1 MANNYDQ
8 ATVQPNFPMSS
19 VTDFEKELLSK
30 FGFSYEIYDSREEGN
45 SLYFFVEECTRD
57 EIDDLSVDLV
67 FECAQQGDPI
77 ATNVL
82 RYIQNYSSNK
92 LDTYVSANFSW
103 QSIFQEIL
111 KKPEC
116 QGIEDICVEG
126 AYTCDKLRPGEFGGW
141 VCRITRE
148 SVQHDGTSAAFERM
162 KKEPEFLDALDI
174 VWQLANGNCLDQECD
189 LYNPDESGFDDEIVT
204 EARRQRHALDLI
216 HDYVVNH

>member
-8 ATVQPNFPMSS
+8 ATVQPNFPISS
-19 VTDFEKELLSK
+19 VTDFEKELLSQ

-57 EIDDLSVDLV
+57 EIDDLDVDLV

-82 RYIQNYSSNK
+82 RYIQNHGSDN
-92 LDTYVSANFSW
+92 LDTYVSSEFSW
-103 QSIFQEIL
+103 VSIFQEIL

-116 QGIEDICVEG
+116 EGIEDICVEG

-148 SVQHDGTSAAFERM
+148 SVQYDGTSAAFERM
-162 KKEPEFLDALDI
+162 KKEPEFLAALDL
-174 VWQLANGNCLDQECD
+174 VLEMASGNPLDELDVYDDPELAAD
-189 LYNPDESGFDDEIVT
+189 FK
-204 EARRQRHALDLI
+204 RQHHALDVI
-216 HDYVVNH
+216 HEYLVNHPIAD